1 MLKRMACAWM
11 ALRDCLV
18 PPSDRRREMQEV
30 VVADLHTCLEQL
42 QSRTLDMENKIT
54 RCGEQAMFHMQQAQ
68 KAGISA
74 PARQR
79 DRQRAKTHMEE
90 RRRLQQQLDK
100 ATLMSV
106 AIKKQIDSIVSSHMD
121 MLIVDAMRGFNYAAT
136 NMALPQRSTEVE
148 HLGEE
153 LVDRQGE
160 VAAMQE
166 AIMGIGVNM
175 MTLNQTSSQ
184 GTTDTVEEDSELWSE
199 LEDLMHHNSAAPTT
213 HNYNAEINKDKEEE
227 EEDINEKTVL
237 LPNVPLTRAYQR
249 QILLSGRRNAAAA
262 ESSDNNND
270 DMITTNLQEITQPP

>member
-1 MLKRMACAWM
+1 MATMWM

-42 QSRTLDMENKIT
+42 QSRALDMENKVT
-54 RCGEQAMFHMQQAQ
+54 RCGEQAIFHMQQAQ

-100 ATLMSV
+100 ANLMSV

-121 MLIVDAMRGFNYAAT
+121 MLIVDAMRGFNHAAT
-136 NMALPQRSTEVE
+136 NMALPQRSAEVDQ
-148 HLGEE
+148 LGDQ
-153 LVDRQGE
+153 LADRQGE

-166 AIMGIGVNM
+166 AILGIGVNM
-175 MTLNQTSSQ
+175 MMAPAAAAV
-184 GTTDTVEEDSELWSE
+184 DAAPEDDSELWSE
-199 LEDLMHHNSAAPTT
+199 LNDLMGAHVADHDNDKLNNNIVNHNSEPHT
-213 HNYNAEINKDKEEE
+213 KSKEEE
-227 EEDINEKTVL
+227 EYDDISETTVL
-237 LPNVPLTRAYQR
+237 LPSVPLTRAYQR
-249 QILLSGRRNAAAA
+249 QILLARRDTA
-262 ESSDNNND
+262 DND
-270 DMITTNLQEITQPP
+270 ILLQDNPP